1 VKFKVSLSEKHAD
14 IIPEGAYEGLWIYQY
29 RELLFQEAKD
39 VTMNHLE
46 ILKKKI
52 DNLIEYIGEM
62 TEESCILSSKERRF

>member
-1 VKFKVSLSEKHAD
+1 
-14 IIPEGAYEGLWIYQY
+14 
-29 RELLFQEAKD
+29 LLFQEAKD